1 MYAPAE
7 SSMQPPIAIPL
18 RSEDSQI
25 NDLGNL
31 EAQVNTSQTY
41 LHSTSIQEED
51 VDVDFSQI
59 LMKDTEAVCNL
70 SQH

>member
-1 MYAPAE
+1 MYAPAA

-18 RSEDSQI
+18 LSEDSQI
-25 NDLGNL
+25 NDLDNL

-51 VDVDFSQI
+51 VEIDFSKI
-59 LMKDTEAVCNL
+59 LTKELEAVCNL
-70 SQH
+70 SQN